1 MNIDTNEKWYGHEP
15 QTVTEKDNIT
25 ILWATPIQI
34 DREIKA
40 NRPDIVIKNKKEK
53 KLPAH

>member
-25 ILWATPIQI
+25 ILWDTPIQT

-40 NRPDIVIKNKKEK
+40 NRPDIVVKNKKEK